1 MPPTCAILIHSTSR
15 DAARPFWPLILRG
28 VDRHF
33 PPQRCSFYFSTD
45 AEDAE
50 LRALMRSLRTPP
62 TLLVR
67 SSDASHGWAAS
78 LLEDLKLIREPWV
91 FHLADDVLLPDPISV
106 WSIDAILDVAQ
117 RHNASLITL
126 HNESF
131 NIWFGGS
138 PKLYSQRL
146 VDNSSI
152 SVRRGVSSLEFYRP
166 SIGHTKPSRYVVNQQ
181 FSLFQTRSLTALLE
195 AVPGNTTPQEWE
207 GLYNHKN
214 RARESNMDILS
225 RALAVRYLSGDA
237 LNFVLEVGH
246 AGLVRRGWG
255 LCLLQHMAI
264 QVGLHP
270 ASFPIAPLPLSG
282 KFTWSQRH
290 PLEDRFYAFCRT
302 RAPNGGVAAS
312 PKNSC
317 LELVSYGHY
326 SLKPAAQMN
335 ACEAEPLMPLASR
348 PPGCDCDRASTEGLG
363 FCHCVGGS
371 WVKGEW
377 IAGT

>member
-1 MPPTCAILIHSTSR
+1 MVALRCVWKTTRYEFLSIKQIKKGRFCGVRRGRRVRRRSPQTIVDRNRRQRAPGRDRIVYSLCKYTMQRKFQKKFRRHVWAACEVPSLQDGPEDFLSDSDIFCYGAHQRHSSTWQWHAILVHSTSR

-78 LLEDLKLIREPWV
+78 LLEDLKSIREPWV

-195 AVPGNTTPQEWE
+195 AVPGNTTPQ
-207 GLYNHKN
+207 
-214 RARESNMDILS
+214 
-225 RALAVRYLSGDA
+225 
-237 LNFVLEVGH
+237 
-246 AGLVRRGWG
+246 
-255 LCLLQHMAI
+255 
-264 QVGLHP
+264 
-270 ASFPIAPLPLSG
+270 
-282 KFTWSQRH
+282 
-290 PLEDRFYAFCRT
+290 
-302 RAPNGGVAAS
+302 
-312 PKNSC
+312 
-317 LELVSYGHY
+317 
-326 SLKPAAQMN
+326 
-335 ACEAEPLMPLASR
+335 
-348 PPGCDCDRASTEGLG
+348 
-363 FCHCVGGS
+363 VGGFVQS
-371 WVKGEW
+371 QESSKGVEHGYP
-377 IAGT
+377 ITCACGAVPIG